1 MQGFG
6 SIEEHGLHVSRLR
19 RGRLGGHIAFH
30 DGHVVDFHN
39 INIPAVVVT
48 EGDVDALALKIV
60 RDGQNAAETLPVAG
74 RAICNKGL
82 LKQHIMFSRR
92 SIGGYID
99 GIFVVRPVIV
109 LRCNPVAEEVGAI
122 R

>member
-39 INIPAVVVT
+39 IKILAVVVT

-60 RDGQNAAETLPVAG
+60 GNGQDAVETLAVSCFHLNPSPSA
-74 RAICNKGL
+74 
-82 LKQHIMFSRR
+82 ST
-92 SIGGYID
+92 
-99 GIFVVRPVIV
+99 VVHWDSNSS
-109 LRCNPVAEEVGAI
+109 LSSNPSSYMM
-122 R
+122 